1 MNANEIF
8 TPGTLPKY
16 TYYERPDLNL
26 EQKLLDAV
34 DTPGIIAAVSGPSK
48 SGKTVLCETVVGL
61 NSMLLVT
68 GGGIDNED
76 ALWRRIRSKL
86 KVPALSSSSTG
97 AVKSREISAD
107 AKAGI
112 SFLAKAEAGLNGKIA
127 RSEEE
132 QAVLQFDPISGAE
145 LIQRVKEAGKTLV
158 VDDFHYIDRG
168 IQSSIVEQFKEA
180 ARAGCTI
187 VVVSVPHRSDDVI
200 RANPDLR
207 GRVRIVEVTYWS
219 KSELLNIPKLGFPRL
234 NLNLAESVISRLAEE
249 SLSSPQLM
257 QSLCLDLCRAKGI
270 DEALPTL
277 TNFDISDNDLTDTL
291 RSVASASSCQTA
303 LDILEKGPRVRGTD
317 RKAFTLQDGTVGD
330 VYTVVLRAIAT
341 GEPRLTLKY
350 SEIRD
355 RTALITR
362 GEGPSGSS
370 ITSTLGQME
379 EAAKEMKQG
388 DRVIE
393 WDVEKET
400 LNFPDPYF
408 LYYLRWK
415 L

>member
-1 MNANEIF
+1 MKATEIF

-16 TYYERPDLNL
+16 TYYERPELDL

-48 SGKTVLCETVVGL
+48 SGKTVLCETVIGL

-68 GGGIDNED
+68 GGGIESEHD
-76 ALWRRIRSKL
+76 LWRRIRSKINF
-86 KVPALSSSSTG
+86 PAQSSTSTG
-97 AVKSREISAD
+97 AVKSREIGAD
-107 AKAGI
+107 ATAGI
-112 SFLAKAEAGLNGKIA
+112 SFLGKAEAGFSGKLS
-127 RSEEE
+127 RSVEE
-132 QAVLQFDPISGAE
+132 QATLQFDPVSGAE
-145 LIQRVKEAGKTLV
+145 LIQRIKGAGKTLV

-168 IQSSIVEQFKEA
+168 IQASIVEQFKEA

-219 KSELLNIPKLGFPRL
+219 EAELQNIPNLGFPKL
-234 NLNLAESVISRLAEE
+234 NLNVSEGVVARLAKE

-257 QSLCLDLCRAKGI
+257 QSLCLDLCRAKRI
-270 DEALPTL
+270 DDALETITGLDINDQEL
-277 TNFDISDNDLTDTL
+277 TYTL
-291 RSVASASSCQTA
+291 RSVASASNCQTA

-317 RKAFTLQDGTVGD
+317 RKAYTLRDGTVGD
-330 VYTVVLRAIAT
+330 VYTVVLKAIAT
-341 GEPRLTLKY
+341 GEPRLTLQY

-355 RTALITR
+355 RTAQITR

-370 ITSTLGQME
+370 ISSTLGQME
-379 EAAKEMKQG
+379 EAARQMKQG

-415 L
+415 F